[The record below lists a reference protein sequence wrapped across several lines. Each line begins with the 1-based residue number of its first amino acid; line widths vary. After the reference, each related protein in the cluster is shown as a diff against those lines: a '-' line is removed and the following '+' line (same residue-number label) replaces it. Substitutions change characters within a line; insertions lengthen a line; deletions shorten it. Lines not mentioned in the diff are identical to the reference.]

1 LAVLTIFC
9 KILVKNGKFLKK
21 KSKILEKN
29 HKIFRKT
36 ENSREEREIARK
48 ITNHAHKTQL
58 TDVKVYYIIFCKFFI
73 DF

>member
-1 LAVLTIFC
+1 LE
-9 KILVKNGKFLKK
+9 KNGKFSKK

-36 ENSREEREIARK
+36 ENSQEKREIARK

-58 TDVKVYYIIFCKFFI
+58 TLTDVKVYCIIF
-73 DF
+73 